1 MIWAFFKVFIEKF
14 KMFFKISCF
23 VDVHTKFKPINESK
37 FTDSLPEIY
46 DLPINV
52 VNNAIFYQKELID
65 NRKFKVFWE
74 NCITNII
81 FYNKM
86 FVVYG

>member
-1 MIWAFFKVFIEKF
+1 
-14 KMFFKISCF
+14 MFFKISCF

-65 NRKFKVFWE
+65 NRKFKVF
-74 NCITNII
+74 
-81 FYNKM
+81 
-86 FVVYG
+86 